1 MAATT
6 GKRPQGPGYGEV
18 QAFKSMEMN
27 HMPQPVQRS
36 ARGGFN
42 LSDETLSDDK
52 ANFPASQYPE
62 MIAEDTRQSTRS
74 KVVTGANFTGDK
86 ATMVY
91 NISDEDFKYYEAK
104 EAAEEFAAFERWVVT
119 CFDFKKPTEVDRF
132 ARMFP
137 SYFERRMATIKN
149 VADANVRYAE
159 IVLRGPQSS
168 DDFLYLWLVQTG
180 KIPLIEGPLWDPS
193 QWSKPSASSTK
204 MALFNPWKIVNGGTG
219 QMVPYAIGTGNNW
232 TYPGVPQEVKNA
244 SADAGGFG
252 SSKREGQ
259 LYNTMFKPNE
269 KTGVPG
275 FPTFASYF
283 NP

>member
-1 MAATT
+1 MTTTT

-18 QAFKSMEMN
+18 SAFKSMEMN

-36 ARGGFN
+36 ARGGFD
-42 LSDETLSDDK
+42 LSNETLSDDK

-62 MIAEDTRQSTRS
+62 MIAEDTRQATRS
-74 KVVTGANFTGDK
+74 KVVKGSNFTGK
-86 ATMVY
+86 EANMVY
-91 NISDEDFKYYEAK
+91 HITDEDFKYFEAK

-137 SYFERRMATIKN
+137 SYFERRLATIKN

-180 KIPLIEGPLWDPS
+180 KIPLINGPLWDPS
-193 QWSKPSASSTK
+193 QWSKGSEGTTK
-204 MALFNPWKIVNGGTG
+204 MALFNPWNIIKGGTG
-219 QMVPYAIGTGNNW
+219 QQMPYAIGKGDNW
-232 TYPGVPQEVKNA
+232 TYPGVPVTVKDGTNA
-244 SADAGGFG
+244 KGGFG
-252 SSKREGQ
+252 SDREGA
-259 LYNTMFKPNE
+259 LYQTMFSANE
-269 KTGVPG
+269 KLNQPG
-275 FPTFASYF
+275 FPGFSSF
-283 NP
+283 VP